1 MISDESTVRQC
12 IASADR
18 EVRRTQ
24 LPLRLQR
31 LAFAEVRAA
40 DSPAPLT
47 CVHMQRAACALCDR
61 MFGQPSLVPRAA
73 QASL

>member
-31 LAFAEVRAA
+31 LAFAKVCATA
-40 DSPAPLT
+40 CSALLT
-47 CVHMQRAACALCDR
+47 LHMQRAAC
-61 MFGQPSLVPRAA
+61 VPWV
-73 QASL
+73 